1 MNSKPA
7 FRAPEI
13 HSPRPHAARRYTTAA
28 PREPRYS
35 NPRRGDWSRYAPLSM
50 THADEGGCRAPGTHA
65 ISTRTAHTTTTSSI
79 HRVPKTVGRIP
90 GSTLP
95 SAIATGRGIYQSTSL
110 PAITTLGAINIALPT
125 PLNGD
130 TAVLEAEGGVVF
142 CVLLGAELPRP
153 ATRCE
158 RSAMPKLSHA
168 WHAASVMCAAFHA
181 L

>member
-1 MNSKPA
+1 MHRARTPSQPA
-7 FRAPEI
+7 RHTRRRRAQFI
-13 HSPRPHAARRYTTAA
+13 GSLR
-28 PREPRYS
+28 
-35 NPRRGDWSRYAPLSM
+35 PRRW
-50 THADEGGCRAPGTHA
+50 E
-65 ISTRTAHTTTTSSI
+65 
-79 HRVPKTVGRIP
+79 P

-130 TAVLEAEGGVVF
+130 TAVLEAGGGVVF